1 MSGFPAQQQS
11 QNRTA
16 NTALLSGRLPNS
28 QMGEDDGINTF
39 VYRIWTLA
47 NYNLPLLP
55 WIGGTS
61 ANWGFGVPMGS
72 QQRTVNPM
80 GSFAQSVGG
89 SQPAAPLDL
98 S

>member
-1 MSGFPAQQQS
+1 MRGMSGFPTQQQS
-11 QNRTA
+11 QARSA
-16 NTALLSGRLPNS
+16 NTALLSGRLPN
-28 QMGEDDGINTF
+28 NH
-39 VYRIWTLA
+39 
-47 NYNLPLLP
+47 
-55 WIGGTS
+55 IGGTS
-61 ANWGFGVPMGS
+61 ANWGFGVPMGGTSGLQNS

>member
-28 QMGEDDGINTF
+28 QM
-39 VYRIWTLA
+39 
-47 NYNLPLLP
+47 
-55 WIGGTS
+55 GGTS